1 MMIDDDGRIFYL
13 VGHNTVSTEKV
24 GAVEAPRK
32 MRIIFVRKFHHFYF
46 NDHLAT
52 ALDSRDLQPVQ

>member
-1 MMIDDDGRIFYL
+1 MMIDDDDDGRRFYL

-32 MRIIFVRKFHHFYF
+32 NKIKI
-46 NDHLAT
+46 
-52 ALDSRDLQPVQ
+52 